1 MPKRD
6 WKKINEALVRR
17 GELLLDLDFVKG
29 WENEL
34 EAMNKDKEE
43 AYSAIR
49 TASFGSSSSCTST
62 SICLTAS
69 WKGSPEP

>member
-29 WENEL
+29 WESENGP
-34 EAMNKDKEE
+34 AGR
-43 AYSAIR
+43 A
-49 TASFGSSSSCTST
+49 
-62 SICLTAS
+62 LT
-69 WKGSPEP
+69 EDR